1 MALTSVL
8 IALRALA
15 ANRVR
20 SFLTML
26 GIIIGV
32 FAVVVLVSV
41 GEGVENYVV
50 NVFQMAGT
58 NNLWVIP
65 GAIDGEAD
73 TGELTLADAR
83 AIENPFNV
91 AGVKA
96 VAAENR
102 ASRIATRGGG
112 KPAGG
117 GGGGLARAPD
127 HLELVCD
134 GGQLHHRPGH

>member
-15 ANRVR
+15 ANRIR

-50 NVFQMAGT
+50 NVFQLAGT
-58 NNLWVIP
+58 NNLWVVP
-65 GAIDGEAD
+65 GALDDEGVV
-73 TGELTLADAR
+73 GELTVADAR

-91 AGVKA
+91 SGVKA
-96 VAAENR
+96 VAPENR
-102 ASRIATRGGG
+102 AGRIVTRGGES
-112 KPAGG
+112 
-117 GGGGLARAPD
+117 
-127 HLELVCD
+127 LEVEVV
-134 GGQLHHRPGH
+134 GI